1 MKFKKLIA
9 ILSVVAIITSFSNS
23 ACASNVSEP
32 PANTLNHAAA
42 QEILHRYPDE
52 ISLLEETYHTSIPQI
67 NDRSLE
73 ILKAG
78 AAANLYN
85 SSLDFGS
92 MMDDIALAYNE
103 QNIESLQ
110 EVAPYGRPTEI
121 RNFTTETLVGYS
133 ALKGEYQTRIAAN
146 SSETWEGNISLSV
159 SGNIRGVNLTMG
171 NSWSVSHSLHG
182 PNGNDKLFDG
192 TIATH
197 NYACAVLFGSIIR
210 NEWDLCDRST
220 GAVRSHHVQI
230 VVDANTASL
239 TPYVTRACID
249 SNGKI
254 YMNSAD
260 STKRSIGVWQN
271 HAVFISTLKDEPIRY
286 LEGR

>member
-92 MMDDIALAYNE
+92 MMDDIALAYN
-103 QNIESLQ
+103 
-110 EVAPYGRPTEI
+110 
-121 RNFTTETLVGYS
+121 
-133 ALKGEYQTRIAAN
+133 
-146 SSETWEGNISLSV
+146 
-159 SGNIRGVNLTMG
+159 
-171 NSWSVSHSLHG
+171 
-182 PNGNDKLFDG
+182 
-192 TIATH
+192 
-197 NYACAVLFGSIIR
+197 
-210 NEWDLCDRST
+210 
-220 GAVRSHHVQI
+220 GAVDKVPLAPEI
-230 VVDANTASL
+230 
-239 TPYVTRACID
+239 
-249 SNGKI
+249 
-254 YMNSAD
+254 
-260 STKRSIGVWQN
+260 
-271 HAVFISTLKDEPIRY
+271 
-286 LEGR
+286 